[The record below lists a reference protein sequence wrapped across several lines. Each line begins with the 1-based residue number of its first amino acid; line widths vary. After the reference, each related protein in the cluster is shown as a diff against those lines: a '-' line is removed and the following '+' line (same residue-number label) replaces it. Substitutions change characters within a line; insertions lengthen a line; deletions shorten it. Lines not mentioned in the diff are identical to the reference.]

1 MRKPVLIF
9 LSCVLFLGAAWAAAK
24 PHVVTFGKWLPVKL
38 FVGPS
43 EDKSV
48 DMKIRSL
55 YVDGRLREFTTGEP
69 HDITDTLFVVRKA
82 FRLNDWLPEDEE
94 KAATA
99 PPGQRTAHRWTW
111 QRGGWLLVNRDTG
124 RISSL
129 NLPDFDPFY
138 SAASWYRDYVAYCGV
153 SDNGEKLYAVVA
165 QLGRKKPVLHKDLGP
180 AHGGDMPDSE
190 CPAPVWQRQPA
201 RVLFAPIG
209 GQKLTFAVRGHA
221 AGLATEPEPV
231 EEQPIRN

>member
-1 MRKPVLIF
+1 MPGEALRFCPAPA
-9 LSCVLFLGAAWAAAK
+9 LGA
-24 PHVVTFGKWLPVKL
+24 
-38 FVGPS
+38 
-43 EDKSV
+43 E
-48 DMKIRSL
+48 
-55 YVDGRLREFTTGEP
+55 GRWFESKQLIG
-69 HDITDTLFVVRKA
+69 LA
-82 FRLNDWLPEDEE
+82 
-94 KAATA
+94 
-99 PPGQRTAHRWTW
+99 
-111 QRGGWLLVNRDTG
+111 
-124 RISSL
+124 L